1 MNGVNIK
8 CFDRFGSEIDV
19 SNYQLAEEITS
30 EIFLILDERMTG
42 HEEERKRLVH
52 QTN

>member
-1 MNGVNIK
+1 MNGVNVK

-19 SNYQLAEEITS
+19 SSYLLAEEITS

-42 HEEERKRLVH
+42 HDEERERLVH

>member
-1 MNGVNIK
+1 MNGISVK

-19 SNYQLAEEITS
+19 SSYQLAEEIAN
-30 EIFLILDERMTG
+30 EIFLILDERMIG
-42 HEEERKRLVH
+42 HDEEREGLVH

>member
-1 MNGVNIK
+1 MNGVNVK

-19 SNYQLAEEITS
+19 SSYQLDEEITS
-30 EIFLILDERMTG
+30 EVFLIIDERMMRND
-42 HEEERKRLVH
+42 EERERLVH

>member
-1 MNGVNIK
+1 MSGVNVK
-8 CFDRFGSEIDV
+8 CFDRFGSEIDA
-19 SNYQLAEEITS
+19 SNYQLDEEITS

-42 HEEERKRLVH
+42 HDEERERLIH